1 MRDSE
6 LRRHRAVD
14 RANRTH
20 EVNRLVAPHLKTLQ
34 EQGEAPAISPGE
46 LKVLT
51 FLEAGLDVYRHQIEP
66 SVAEV
71 IQQQAQA
78 MRQWTPKRTMNYL
91 LILRD
96 SPEDS
101 TNLIP
106 LLKKAD
112 NPQRATH
119 LLVET
124 LQIQLE
130 GDPDLQ
136 LDLSPPPSRIPK
148 LS

>member
-6 LRRHRAVD
+6 LHRHRAVD

-20 EVNRLVAPHLKTLQ
+20 EVNRLVAPHLKELQ
-34 EQGEAPAISPGE
+34 DKDLAPAIPAGE

-51 FLEAGLDVYRHQIEP
+51 FLEAGMDAYRQEIEP
-66 SVAEV
+66 SVAQV
-71 IQQQAQA
+71 IQEQVQA
-78 MRQWTPKRTMNYL
+78 MKRWTPKRVMSYL
-91 LILRD
+91 LTLRD
-96 SPEDS
+96 SPQDS
-101 TNLIP
+101 TDLIP

-112 NPQRATH
+112 NPQRATD

-130 GDPDLQ
+130 SDPDLE
-136 LDLSPPPSRIPK
+136 LNLSPPPSRIPN

>member
-20 EVNRLVAPHLKTLQ
+20 EVNRLIAPHLKELQ
-34 EQGEAPAISPGE
+34 EQGEAPVISPGE

-51 FLEAGLDVYRHQIEP
+51 FLEAGMDVYRHQIEP

-71 IQQQAQA
+71 IQQQVGA
-78 MRQWTPKRTMNYL
+78 MKRWTPKAVMNFL
-91 LILRD
+91 LTLRD

-101 TNLIP
+101 TGLIP
-106 LLKKAD
+106 SLKKAD
-112 NPQRATH
+112 NPQKATH
-119 LLVET
+119 LLVEV